1 MNYIIF
7 IISMSSLIYGAN
19 HIIAQSEKIAIKFNI
34 SHFVIGATLI
44 GFGTSLPEMAASM
57 MASYYDKPDIAI
69 ANVLGSVIFNISLIL
84 GVVFL
89 INKQKDTK
97 RDIFAK
103 DTAWSLIPLIFFII
117 MTYDGVLSFFD
128 GIIFLSLMAGYIYFL
143 SKDSKAIEDEVSDEA
158 SLEFNIYKSLFWL
171 VFGFVLVILGAK
183 FTITSASEIALSLGV
198 SEWVVALVLIAFGTS
213 LPELIVSIVAVRKK
227 NLDMIIGNIIGS
239 NIANFTIVLGSSAVL
254 KPLLFDFSKNG
265 FDLIL
270 ASFSMLLL
278 MFFTANRLY
287 NKSSAIVLFCI
298 LALMLSN
305 SISSF

>member
-1 MNYIIF
+1 MNYF
-7 IISMSSLIYGAN
+7 VFLISMTALIYGAN
-19 HIIAQSEKIAIKFNI
+19 HIIAQSEKIALKFNI

-57 MASYYDKPDIAI
+57 TASFYGKSDIAI
-69 ANVLGSVIFNISLIL
+69 ANVLGSAVFNISLIL
-84 GVVFL
+84 AVVFL
-89 INKQKDTK
+89 ITKQNDTK

-103 DTAWSLIPLIFFII
+103 DTAWSLVPLIFFII

-128 GIIFLSLMAGYIYFL
+128 GLIFLILMFGYIYFL
-143 SKDSKAIEDEVSDEA
+143 SKDSKNIEDEVSDE
-158 SLEFNIYKSLFWL
+158 SLVEFNMYKSSFWL
-171 VFGFVLVILGAK
+171 LFGFVLVIFGAK
-183 FTITSASEIALSLGV
+183 FTITSASAIAQNLGI
-198 SEWVVALVLIAFGTS
+198 SEWVIALVLIAFGTS
-213 LPELIVSIVAVRKK
+213 LPELIVSIVAARKN

-239 NIANFTIVLGSSAVL
+239 NIANFTIVLGSSAMIN
-254 KPLLFDFSKNG
+254 PLFFDFSKNG

-278 MFFTANRLY
+278 VFFSANRLY